1 MRIENY
7 RMATEFG
14 LGHDGCRSK
23 VSVVCYEKAS
33 CILLDIEI
41 ETVDRFLIVGNAS
54 RFSMWNLH
62 RLQYWLDV
70 DFKIPVLESYDLESK
85 VLFRLVGTC
94 SCIICTVAKRNRLS
108 VLQLWQKNLIEVD
121 QHQSLLLVM

>member
-1 MRIENY
+1 
-7 RMATEFG
+7 MATEFG

-62 RLQYWLDV
+62 RLQHCHDV
-70 DFKIPVLESYDLESK
+70 DFKILVLESHDLEKK
-85 VLFRLVGTC
+85 VLFRSVGTC
-94 SCIICTVAKRNRLS
+94 SCRICTVAKRNRLS
-108 VLQLWQKNLIEVD
+108 VLQLSQKNLSEVD

>member
-1 MRIENY
+1 
-7 RMATEFG
+7 MATEFG

-62 RLQYWLDV
+62 RLQY
-70 DFKIPVLESYDLESK
+70 
-85 VLFRLVGTC
+85 
-94 SCIICTVAKRNRLS
+94 
-108 VLQLWQKNLIEVD
+108 
-121 QHQSLLLVM
+121 